1 MQLLNRNILQLA
13 EEAVIADGI
22 FGDLLSLGRSSSTFG
37 SGAGETAV
45 VSVTGRVAEK
55 ALLGP

>member
-13 EEAVIADGI
+13 EAVIADGI

-45 VSVTGRVAEK
+45 VSVTGRVAEE